1 MLRHPIS
8 KKDKKSLLQEISRLY
23 SFLNLDYDQPFEHGR
38 DDEGEYL
45 ILGRDIVLFKTGSKW
60 IPSLKYIIKNN
71 IKPSPVLYVDRG
83 AVNALLRGADLMAP
97 GVRGVE
103 GSFNRDDVVFILDEE
118 AKKPIALGLALYS
131 SSELKTVSR
140 GRVVK
145 IIHHVGDRFYN
156 KTV

>member
-1 MLRHPIS
+1 
-8 KKDKKSLLQEISRLY
+8 
-23 SFLNLDYDQPFEHGR
+23 
-38 DDEGEYL
+38 
-45 ILGRDIVLFKTGSKW
+45 
-60 IPSLKYIIKNN
+60 
-71 IKPSPVLYVDRG
+71 
-83 AVNALLRGADLMAP
+83 MAP

-131 SSELKTVSR
+131 SSEMKTVSR